1 MRGRGCDPTKSG
13 PAKLNLS
20 SSAVLWSFEIDSEK
34 TTRSRSRSRRTVSA
48 THCLKS
54 FTKKDGQ
61 TPAGLASLP
70 ILARRGPIPVKGLM
84 TPSLARRRRK
94 LRVSGSPGC
103 GPTPL
108 RAAVVSVPPGRATPC
123 PSVGPHLALRRFHA
137 SLSRGMTRSA
147 SLATSSS
154 SKHSTIVSRAIGRRR
169 TPRPAAAARLA
180 WRRVRRHLLEA
191 IRAPCDPEQS
201 WATAC
206 DPYHLKRRF
215 SAQENK
221 IKKKNQS
228 TRRITRMVL
237 FYSCPHH

>member
-70 ILARRGPIPVKGLM
+70 ILARRGPIRVKGLM

-123 PSVGPHLALRRFHA
+123 PRVGPRLALRRFHA

-154 SKHSTIVSRAIGRRR
+154 SKHSTIESFENVLNLKMFVEDVCSLPGHWTAENASPSGGGSPCLAAGTPSSTGGHWRA
-169 TPRPAAAARLA
+169 
-180 WRRVRRHLLEA
+180 
-191 IRAPCDPEQS
+191 
-201 WATAC
+201 
-206 DPYHLKRRF
+206 
-215 SAQENK
+215 
-221 IKKKNQS
+221 
-228 TRRITRMVL
+228 M
-237 FYSCPHH
+237 